1 MDLASL
7 CTREVVGIDAES
19 TLRDAAAL
27 MCDEHVGALVVTTG
41 GQPSQVVG
49 IVTDRDLA
57 IDVLGRPGSPDDLR
71 IGHVAK
77 APPLAVEGRTSLGD
91 AAKAMEQGGVR
102 RLLVV
107 DPDGGVIGIVSSDD
121 LLCAISEEL
130 ENVARALRS
139 NIRRE
144 QSQRKVVTTG
154 ETQASRPRFPKF
166 GTAAVQ

>member
-1 MDLASL
+1 MDIASL
-7 CTREVVGIDAES
+7 CTREVVGIDAAS
-19 TLRDAAAL
+19 TLRDAAGL

-41 GQPSQVVG
+41 DQPSQVVG

-57 IDVLGRPGSPDDLR
+57 LDVLGRPGAPDDLR

-77 APPLAVEGRTSLGD
+77 APPLAIQGNTSLGD
-91 AAKAMEQGGVR
+91 AAKAMEQAGVR

-130 ENVARALRS
+130 EHVARALRS

-144 QSQRKVVTTG
+144 SSERKVIATP
-154 ETQASRPRFPKF
+154 AAPAARPVYPNF